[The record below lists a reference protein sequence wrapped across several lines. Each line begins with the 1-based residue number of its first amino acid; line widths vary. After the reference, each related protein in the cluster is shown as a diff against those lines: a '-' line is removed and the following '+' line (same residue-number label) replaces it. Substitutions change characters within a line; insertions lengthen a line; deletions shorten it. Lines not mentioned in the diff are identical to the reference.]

1 MTRRNIAVS
10 IGILVAAGLAVVI
23 FFVTRNKATVAIAP
37 VQSVPAV
44 PIVTVVAG
52 TYTDYVRLQGR
63 VGASA
68 ESEAR
73 LAFGEPGV
81 IKSIDVAVGDRVV
94 AGEVLAELDP
104 GGLAIDLAQ
113 ARADA
118 GAAAAS
124 YAGGNVAEH
133 ARAGAQAKLA
143 AARARLS
150 SALHAKVDVDS
161 RALEREQ
168 ALYAGGVAA
177 AKDVDAARAQ
187 LATDQ
192 SDVVSARA
200 DVAQAESDLRAAQ
213 AQGPVASA
221 QLASAREKVAAA
233 ERNLGNAVLRAPVD
247 GVITGILK
255 HVGEAAD
262 PSQPLLTLGPPSSRT
277 VTLTATNTDARK
289 IRTGDSATITTSSG
303 GSSGTGIVRTVV
315 PSVDPATQT
324 STVVVSGAL
333 PGAAPGDAVEASI
346 SVGTRR
352 GIVIPTAAIVED
364 PQTGRAIVFVSTR
377 SKSGEPSFAA
387 RAITVAAG
395 DERHSLIS
403 SGLHAG
409 ERIAG
414 EGAYDLLAPSGG

>member
-1 MTRRNIAVS
+1 MIRRYAPLVVA
-10 IGILVAAGLAVVI
+10 ILVVAAVVLAI
-23 FFVTRNKATVAIAP
+23 VVATRSRTTVATASTP
-37 VQSVPAV
+37 SVPAV

-52 TYTDYVRLQGR
+52 TYTDYVRLQGH
-63 VGASA
+63 VGTSA

-73 LAFGEPGV
+73 LAFNEPGV
-81 IKSIDVAVGDRVV
+81 IKAIDVAVGERVA
-94 AGEVLAELDP
+94 AGAVLAELDP
-104 GGLAIDLAQ
+104 SGLAIDLAQ

-124 YAGGNVAEH
+124 YAGGTVAER
-133 ARAGAQAKLA
+133 ARAGALARVA
-143 AARARLS
+143 AARAHLS
-150 SALHAKVDVDS
+150 SVQNAKVDVDA

-187 LATDQ
+187 LAADQ
-192 SDVVSARA
+192 AEVVSARA

-221 QLASAREKVAAA
+221 QLASARDKVAAA
-233 ERNLGNAVLRAPVD
+233 QRNLGNAVLRAPVD
-247 GVITGILK
+247 GVVTGILK
-255 HVGEAAD
+255 HVGEVAD
-262 PSQPLLTLGPPSSRT
+262 PSQPLLTLGPPSSAT
-277 VTLTATNTDARK
+277 ITLTAGNADARK
-289 IRTGDSATITTSSG
+289 IRAGDAATIT
-303 GSSGTGIVRTVV
+303 GSSGSGSGTGVVRTVV

-324 STVVVSGAL
+324 STVVVSGAP
-333 PGAAPGDAVEASI
+333 PGAAPGDAVEAI
-346 SVGTRR
+346 VAVGTRH

-364 PQTGRAIVFVSTR
+364 PQTGKSIVFVSTR
-377 SKSGEPSFAA
+377 SKTGETSYTA

-395 DERHSLIS
+395 DEQRSLIA

-414 EGAYDLLAPSGG
+414 EGAYDLLAPPGG

>member
-1 MTRRNIAVS
+1 MMRRYAPVTV
-10 IGILVAAGLAVVI
+10 GILVAAGLAIVV
-23 FFVTRNKATVAIAP
+23 TACNKTVVATTSA
-37 VQSVPAV
+37 QSAPAV
-44 PIVTVVAG
+44 PIVTAVYD
-52 TYTDYVRLQGR
+52 TYTDYVQLQGR

-81 IKSIDVAVGDRVV
+81 IKTIDVAVGDHVT
-94 AGEVLAELDP
+94 AGAALAELDP

-118 GAAAAS
+118 GAASAA
-124 YAGGNVAEH
+124 YAGGTVADR
-133 ARAGAQAKLA
+133 ARFGATARVA

-150 SALHAKVDVDS
+150 SVLHAKVDVDS

-187 LATDQ
+187 LTTDQ
-192 SDVVSARA
+192 SDVISARA
-200 DVAQAESDLRAAQ
+200 DIAQAESDLRAAQ

-247 GVITGILK
+247 GVVTGILK
-255 HVGEAAD
+255 HAGEVAD
-262 PSQPLLTLGPPSSRT
+262 PSQTLLTLGPPSSET
-277 VTLTATNTDARK
+277 ITLTATNADARK
-289 IRTGDSATITTSSG
+289 IRAGDSVTLTTASAGTSG
-303 GSSGTGIVRTVV
+303 KGLVRAVV

-324 STVVVSGAL
+324 NTVVVAGAP
-333 PGAAPGDAVEASI
+333 PGAVPGDAVEATI

-352 GIVIPTAAIVED
+352 GVVIPTAAIVED
-364 PQTGRAIVFVSTR
+364 PQTGKSIVFVSMR
-377 SKSGEPSFAA
+377 SKTGETSFAA
-387 RAITVAAG
+387 RTITVGAG
-395 DERHSLIS
+395 DAQRSLIS
-403 SGLHAG
+403 HGLRAG

-414 EGAYDLLAPSGG
+414 EGAYDLLAPAGG